1 MNITEQDIFNFVY
14 YPGKL
19 NEEKKEYISSN
30 RNLFEEQIRFCEETK
45 AQLDNTEDGQPHTY
59 ILNKKP
65 PVKIKEKPK
74 YKLAADS
81 ISLDKSIRTETY
93 IDASNN
99 ILAKVVFYP
108 DKTKIFILSKENK
121 PLNNFKLTI
130 KPANKT
136 YQIESSNEPLELPE
150 GVEIDGINIE
160 I

>member
-14 YPGKL
+14 YPRKL
-19 NEEKKEYISSN
+19 NEEKREYITSN

-45 AQLDNTEDGQPHTY
+45 AQLDNTEDGQPSTY

-93 IDASNN
+93 IDSANN

-108 DKTKIFILSKENK
+108 DKTKIFILNEENK
-121 PLNNFKLTI
+121 PLINFKLTI

-136 YQIESSNEPLELPE
+136 YQIESNNEPFELPS
-150 GVEIDGINIE
+150 GMEIESINIDM
-160 I
+160 